1 MSRIL
6 ALTLAATITASPALA
21 NNWHGGGTCGWCW
34 AGFGLGVLGLGALY
48 AAPYYAPP
56 PVYYAPPPAYYP
68 PPQPYPYGYPP
79 PAPPPGYYPPHY

>member
-21 NNWHGGGTCGWCW
+21 NNWHGGGGGWHGGGGGWHGGAGGWHGGWHGGGTCGRCW

-48 AAPYYAPP
+48 TRT
-56 PVYYAPPPAYYP
+56 
-68 PPQPYPYGYPP
+68 
-79 PAPPPGYYPPHY
+79 